1 MGHSLEPG
9 EKLTEG
15 GVETIEGRSG
25 GADMNRNNVAW
36 VLLAD
41 GLFNLFALAEAAYC
55 LPSRFG
61 RSNRRVA

>member
-1 MGHSLEPG
+1 
-9 EKLTEG
+9 
-15 GVETIEGRSG
+15 
-25 GADMNRNNVAW
+25 MNRNNVAW

-55 LPSRFG
+55 LPSRSG